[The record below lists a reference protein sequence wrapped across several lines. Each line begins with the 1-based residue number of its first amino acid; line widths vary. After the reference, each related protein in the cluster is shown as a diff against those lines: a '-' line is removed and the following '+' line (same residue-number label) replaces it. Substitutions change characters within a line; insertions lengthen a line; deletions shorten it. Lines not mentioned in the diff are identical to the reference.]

1 MPGIRRR
8 EFVTLLGGAA
18 AWPFAALTARNPF
31 VAPLKSVSG
40 AFLIWI
46 NGGSREPSMIAN
58 TPDASVQRTR
68 TNKVSSASYGA
79 GVRKCDNVGHY
90 TMLRGPFD
98 KRNQA

>member
-18 AWPFAALTARNPF
+18 AWPFAALSARNPF

-58 TPDASVQRTR
+58 TPDASIQRIR
-68 TNKVSSASYGA
+68 TKYQVLLMEPGSG
-79 GVRKCDNVGHY
+79 
-90 TMLRGPFD
+90 
-98 KRNQA
+98 